1 MGFIDSLSS
10 NKRRKNQTKKSRDE
24 QNFSENKE
32 NISININTN
41 TKLKEDENMEKNDK
55 NKKFE
60 YKGVTI
66 DEKIEEEENGGIGD
80 NEEVVVEN
88 GSGKFKIT

>member
-1 MGFIDSLSS
+1 M
-10 NKRRKNQTKKSRDE
+10 KNNQ
-24 QNFSENKE
+24 
-32 NISININTN
+32 
-41 TKLKEDENMEKNDK
+41 KLKEDENMEKNDK

-88 GSGKFKIT
+88 GSGKFKIRKDKEEKKENENN